1 MQLDPQSRDLLIR
14 TVYGE
19 AGNQAPDGQSAVA
32 NVVLN
37 RLNSGQFGKTVQ
49 DVVFAPNQFEPWS
62 TRRPEL
68 MALRANSPAYLS
80 AAAAVDS
87 VLGEN
92 ATDNTFGATHFL
104 NPEIVKRRTGGTLPA
119 WASGDPTATIGA
131 HAFYNPQQRGTRV
144 AVVDNDPNT
153 WGAELFSGKQRN
165 TPPRAQNNINVTV
178 RPYEGNAQPRQAI
191 NETDPNTWGADLVGG
206 NFNQLWQNAD
216 GSQLASKAAPLTM
229 QESPLDPKI
238 NEVLARETQNPNP
251 TVARNARIEQ
261 HIRDPREQ
269 VVRNAIYNNPI
280 TGALATIFPKETV
293 VQGVLSGFSD
303 EMLARIKSSLG
314 QGVYDEV
321 VQANRE
327 RLQRIHNENPAMAV
341 AGEVAGNLTT
351 VPVAGALNLFKGAS
365 ALPRIANTTLSSA
378 ALSGLYGVGQ
388 GEGYEDKLN
397 KGLEGTLW
405 GGILG
410 LGGEALVSGASAL
423 LRKGFGA
430 NRAPAPNVNPE
441 QRIAEN
447 AEFNIPLTAGEA
459 TGNLRQ
465 MGWENAARNNAK
477 GEYPGHQMQQFDA
490 RRADA
495 VNTAV
500 NETIGSRFG
509 PRVAADQAGDMTAQA
524 MRDKAALLRADAD
537 NAYSAAANKNAWI
550 AADEVANLGKRVTDE
565 LEKAGIRLDTY
576 GNYPGSQN
584 AMNIL
589 KRVSGFEG
597 APQNGQV
604 LAQSLE
610 GLEQARKSLLKVR
623 AGSAEDGRA
632 LGEIKKQFDNWI
644 SDAIDKRLF
653 QGDPTALD
661 DLKKARALWSQYKG
675 MTAAERGPMQIISRM
690 VNEERT
696 GAEVANWLIS
706 SSTVG
711 QAGISA
717 RVAARV
723 KGIVGATS
731 DEWQAIRS
739 AAWDR
744 VVNDATG
751 NPRNAQQ
758 IAKAIEDL
766 TRGNGKALA
775 SQLYSPAELGQM
787 QRLAVAIR
795 NTATDPRAFNPSRS
809 GYELVRAMGDKLG
822 LVIFGAGAG
831 GASWATGD
839 PRWLGLAALP
849 VMRSASGAMKA
860 NAALNPLPSALGTT
874 AAEIFRIPQHSVP
887 ALLNQN

>member
-1 MQLDPQSRDLLIR
+1 M
-14 TVYGE
+14 
-19 AGNQAPDGQSAVA
+19 
-32 NVVLN
+32 
-37 RLNSGQFGKTVQ
+37 K
-49 DVVFAPNQFEPWS
+49 
-62 TRRPEL
+62 
-68 MALRANSPAYLS
+68 
-80 AAAAVDS
+80 
-87 VLGEN
+87 
-92 ATDNTFGATHFL
+92 
-104 NPEIVKRRTGGTLPA
+104 
-119 WASGDPTATIGA
+119 
-131 HAFYNPQQRGTRV
+131 
-144 AVVDNDPNT
+144 
-153 WGAELFSGKQRN
+153 
-165 TPPRAQNNINVTV
+165 
-178 RPYEGNAQPRQAI
+178 
-191 NETDPNTWGADLVGG
+191 
-206 NFNQLWQNAD
+206 
-216 GSQLASKAAPLTM
+216 
-229 QESPLDPKI
+229 ESPLDPEI
-238 NEVLARETQNPNP
+238 DRILDREAQNPDP
-251 TVARNARIEQ
+251 SIARQARVEQ

-269 VVRNAIYNNPI
+269 VIRNAIYNNPI
-280 TGALATIFPKETV
+280 TGALAFIFPKETV

-327 RLQRIHNENPAMAV
+327 RLQRIHNENPALAV

-430 NRAPAPNVNPE
+430 NRAPAPNVNPQ

-477 GEYPGHQMQQFDA
+477 GEYPGREMQRFDA
-490 RRADA
+490 QRADA
-495 VNTAV
+495 VNTAA
-500 NETIGSRFG
+500 NETIGSQFG

-537 NAYSAAANKNAWI
+537 NAYSAAANKNTWI
-550 AADEVANLGKRVTDE
+550 AADEVANLSQRVTDE

-597 APQNGQV
+597 APQSGQI

-675 MTAAERGPMQIISRM
+675 MTAAERGPMQVISRM

-696 GAEVANWLIS
+696 GAEVANWLLS

-717 RVAARV
+717 RVAAKV

-739 AAWDR
+739 SAWER

-751 NPRNAQQ
+751 KPRNAQQ

-766 TRGNGKALA
+766 TRGNGRALA
-775 SQLYSPAELGQM
+775 NQLYSPAELGQM
-787 QRLAVAIR
+787 QRLAAAIR

-860 NAALNPLPSALGTT
+860 NAALSPLPPALGTT
-874 AAEIFRIPQHSVP
+874 AAEIFRIPQRSVP